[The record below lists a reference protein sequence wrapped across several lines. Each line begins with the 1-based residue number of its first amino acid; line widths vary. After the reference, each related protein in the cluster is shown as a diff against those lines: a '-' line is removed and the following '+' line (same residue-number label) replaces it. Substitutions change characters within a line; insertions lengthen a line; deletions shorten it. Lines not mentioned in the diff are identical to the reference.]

1 MKIHTAITLL
11 TSLAHLA
18 SAREMST
25 DRPDTTESPIT
36 VLPGTIQVEST
47 LFGYSYDERIT
58 TWSLA
63 ESNLKTGLTED
74 IDLHF
79 VLRPWIKEEHGKEGF
94 GDADVRLKW
103 NLWGNDGGKTAAA
116 LMPYVTVPTHTAVST
131 GEWQG
136 GLIFPVAFE
145 ISEQIGCGIQG
156 QIDRRWDDEELEHDW
171 DFLHS
176 AVIGISLTESLGMFI
191 EYVGVA
197 GNHPYEATANF
208 GFTLAS
214 GENVQWDAAIGF
226 GLNDAAE
233 DLSLIQGISF
243 RF

>member
-1 MKIHTAITLL
+1 MR
-11 TSLAHLA
+11 SLAILLAASCAA
-18 SAREMST
+18 SARDMAP
-25 DRPDTTESPIT
+25 DRPDTTESPYT
-36 VLPGTIQVEST
+36 VMPGTYQVEST
-47 LFGYSYDERIT
+47 LWGYSRDGSLT

-74 IDLHF
+74 IDMHL
-79 VLRPWIKEEHGKEGF
+79 VLRPWIKEEGGAEGF

-103 NLWGNDGGKTAAA
+103 NLWGNDGGKTAGA
-116 LMPYVTVPTHTAVST
+116 LMPFVTVPSQTAVST
-131 GEWQG
+131 EEWEG
-136 GLIFPVAFE
+136 GLIFPVAIE
-145 ISEQIGCGIQG
+145 LT
-156 QIDRRWDDEELEHDW
+156 DRVGFGFQTELDRVWNEDDKTHDW

-176 AVIGISLTESLGMFI
+176 AVIGIDLTESVGMFV

-197 GNHPYEATANF
+197 GDHPYEATANTGLTF
-208 GFTLAS
+208 AT
-214 GENVQWDAAIGF
+214 GENVQWDLAIGF

>member
-1 MKIHTAITLL
+1 MRTLAFL
-11 TSLAHLA
+11 LAASCAA
-18 SAREMST
+18 SARDMSP
-25 DRPDTTESPIT
+25 DRPDTTESPYT
-36 VLPGTIQVEST
+36 VMPGTFQVEST
-47 LFGYSYDERIT
+47 LWGYSRDGSLT

-74 IDLHF
+74 IDLHL
-79 VLRPWIKEEHGKEGF
+79 VLRPWIKEEGGAEGF

-103 NLWGNDGGKTAAA
+103 NLWGNDGGKTAGA
-116 LMPYVTVPTHTAVST
+116 LMPFVTIPSQTAVST
-131 GEWQG
+131 EEFEG
-136 GLIFPVAFE
+136 GLIFPVAIE
-145 ISEQIGCGIQG
+145 LSERVGFGFQTEL
-156 QIDRRWDDEELEHDW
+156 DRVWNEDDRTHDW

-176 AVIGISLTESLGMFI
+176 AVLGVDLTDSIGMFV

-197 GNHPYEATANF
+197 GDHSYEATANTGLTF
-208 GFTLAS
+208 AS
-214 GENVQWDAAIGF
+214 GENVQWDLAIGF